1 MKLSSRRHYSSS
13 SKPSCI
19 IAISPSEVA
28 HIPLQSPSKT
38 NAASA
43 PSSYREDERWRLVEE
58 ILASRTFAKA
68 ARLSSFLTYI
78 CQQTLEGKSER
89 INEQQI
95 GINVFSRSPS
105 YQAADDS
112 IVRSQARLLR
122 QKLEEYFEHE
132 HPNSP
137 LIISIPKG
145 GYVPIFQRNTLADAR
160 TLAVETAVPPLAV
173 TSTILPAASVR
184 PIEPTIRQSAKS
196 PSWLGWAVTVILFTA
211 LAADLLLR
219 HSPDMHSKGI
229 ARAVW
234 TRIFGSDRE
243 ALIVSSDDALVLVQ
257 ELTKSQV
264 LLDDYLSGSYLEKL
278 QPSASAS
285 AGPVPLSASWLN
297 SHQYT
302 SMADLSLAMR
312 IARVPEAMPTHPEA
326 RYARDVR
333 IDDLKSRNVILIGGV
348 GANPWVSLFENQ
360 LNFTVNYDWKVS
372 RGYVRNKSSRNG
384 EQARYEEIGAD
395 GVLHNYGVLAFLSGV
410 GGTGDALL
418 FEGTGMA
425 GTESAA
431 DFLFNDE
438 AFGTFAQKI
447 GATRS
452 HMPHFE
458 VLLET
463 ASIGGNAPQEHVLA
477 YRVLD

>member
-1 MKLSSRRHYSSS
+1 M
-13 SKPSCI
+13 
-19 IAISPSEVA
+19 
-28 HIPLQSPSKT
+28 QSPS
-38 NAASA
+38 NADA
-43 PSSYREDERWRLVEE
+43 PVAPASYREDERWRLVEE

-78 CQQTLEGKSER
+78 CRQTLEGRAER

-137 LIISIPKG
+137 LILTIPKG
-145 GYVPIFQRNTLADAR
+145 GYVPVFQRNTLAVAQMP
-160 TLAVETAVPPLAV
+160 AVATAEPST
-173 TSTILPAASVR
+173 TSTISLPAPIR
-184 PIEPTIRQSAKS
+184 LIEPAIKPSSRF
-196 PSWLGWAVTVILFTA
+196 PSWLGWFASVVLLVA
-211 LAADLLLR
+211 LASDLLLR
-219 HSPDMHSKGI
+219 HSPETHSKGI
-229 ARAVW
+229 AQVVW
-234 TRIFGSDRE
+234 ARIFGSDRE

-264 LLDDYLSGSYLEKL
+264 SLDDYLSGSYLERL
-278 QPSASAS
+278 QPSSGTSTASPTA

-312 IARVPEAMPTHPEA
+312 IARVPEAMPKHPEA

-348 GANPWVSLFENQ
+348 GANPWVSLFESQ
-360 LNFTVNYDWKVS
+360 LNFTVNYDWKAS
-372 RGYVRNKSSRNG
+372 RGYVRNKSPQKG
-384 EQARYEEIGAD
+384 EQASYEEAGGD
-395 GVLHNYGVLAFLSGV
+395 GGRHNYGVLAFLSGV
-410 GGTGDALL
+410 DGSGDALL

-438 AFGTFAQKI
+438 AFGAFARKI
-447 GATRS
+447 GAARS

-463 ASIGGNAPQEHVLA
+463 ASIGGNAPQERVLA